1 MLSLAEIAAAVGGG
15 LPAVCADVSISGPAS
30 LADAAPGEISFFSHP
45 RYAADLRTTKASAV
59 LVPRDFSGD
68 CPAVC
73 IRVDNPSAA
82 FMAVTQK
89 FIPAPKRPDPGIHP
103 SAVVAPD
110 AKVAPDASVQALAV
124 IGESAV
130 VGAGSVIGS
139 GCQIGAGVKIGAGC
153 LLHPNSVVRD
163 GCILGDR
170 VILQSGAVIGS
181 DGFGYDTDPKTGRH
195 VKIPQ
200 IGIVVLEDDVE
211 IGANTTVDRARFG
224 RTVIGEGTK
233 VDNLVMIAHN
243 VVVGKH
249 CIICAH
255 VGIAGS
261 AEIGNHVIIA
271 GQAGIVGHIKIGD
284 GAILGAQC
292 GVSNDIPPKA
302 RVVGGPPRPVGEW
315 KRTVVRIDRLGELY
329 ARVKKLED
337 KAG

>member
-1 MLSLAEIAAAVGGG
+1 MLSLAEIAVAVGGE
-15 LPAVCADVSISGPAS
+15 LPTDCAEIQISGVAA
-30 LADAAPGEISFFSHP
+30 LADARPGEISFYWHP
-45 RYAADLRTTKASAV
+45 RYAADLRATKASAV
-59 LVPRDFSGD
+59 LVPRDFDGD

-73 IRVDNPSAA
+73 LRVDNPSAA
-82 FMAVTQK
+82 FMAVTPK
-89 FIPAPKRPDPGIHP
+89 FIPQQAPPRAGIHP
-103 SAVVAPD
+103 SAVIAPD
-110 AKVAPDASVQALAV
+110 AKISSDATVHALAV
-124 IGESAV
+124 VGEGALI
-130 VGAGSVIGS
+130 GAGSVIGS
-139 GCQIGAGVKIGAGC
+139 GCQIGAGAKIGSGC
-153 LLHPNSVVRD
+153 ILHPNSVVRD

-181 DGFGYDTDPKTGRH
+181 DGFGYNTDPATGRH
-195 VKIPQ
+195 TKIPQ
-200 IGIVVLEDDVE
+200 IGIVVIEDDVE
-211 IGANTTVDRARFG
+211 IGANSTVDRARFG

-233 VDNLVMIAHN
+233 IDNMVMIAHN

-249 CIICAH
+249 CIICAQ

-292 GVSNDIPPKA
+292 GVSNDIAPKA

-329 ARVKKLED
+329 SRVKKLEE